1 MGQEHLA
8 PRPVEDANKSLQS
21 QNNLTQGRKVA
32 KIAGETNGFLQAGA
46 LASLCEAVDFSRKG
60 RGESLMDDHI
70 FATHLFS
77 YTFRFCL
84 EGQPWRL
91 GARAG
96 RRPAA
101 TRDT

>member
-8 PRPVEDANKSLQS
+8 PRPVENANKSLQS
-21 QNNLTQGRKVA
+21 QNNLKGRKVA

-60 RGESLMDDHI
+60 RGECLMDDHI